1 MRNVRALAPALLA
14 ALVLPVATRAQ
25 APPPEPKPLDAKG
38 FAQRAEVTATPVHPF
53 RYNQP
58 IPTPNQTKPLL
69 DRRRAF
75 FPGEK
80 VTLAF
85 RVPEGQTLAGP
96 VTARVTLALHDLL
109 GAKLH
114 ELGEA
119 TVRASSAQAEGTLGW
134 TVPEVPEGQ
143 YLLAARFT
151 GDDGQPLA
159 SRSNVVLVTP
169 EYPRLLEA
177 AQQAL
182 ARARDKAPGLDPL
195 LRDVSLPSTEM
206 LVEDAEM
213 RWSDFGQAPR
223 DWGFVKRQLET
234 ARADA
239 ARIAAGEDPWK
250 DRTGA
255 FTKAYRSEVDGT
267 LQPYGLYVPPS
278 YDPAK
283 PWPLVVGLH
292 GSGSNHL
299 LHRRRLFGLG
309 NEPGE
314 GDYEAIRKEPPLPD
328 VGFLVLT
335 PYGRGESAGYNGIAE
350 GDVLRAMDHVQRAY
364 NVDADRVHLTGLSMG
379 GGGTWHIGLRYPDRF
394 ASISPVCGLAD
405 LDLMPWTAGWSALDK
420 ELMSLTGYTRIVENA
435 SNLQVFVFHGD
446 EDDAV
451 NVTASRRMM
460 EAFEKAGLAGKS
472 AHYFELPGVTHFAWD
487 FAYRDGSLFRRVADV
502 RRDPFPERVVYST
515 FSPRYSKAYWL
526 RIDRIDRG
534 LVLSRIEGTQKAGA
548 FDVKTDNVAAFSIL
562 LAPAIAP
569 AGKPVE
575 VKVNGKSAFRGVPKG
590 DVLSFAGGKGSWKRT
605 DPWKGPAQGP
615 PDHAEA
621 GFRSGGLAQ
630 YGPHVYVYGTLG
642 DDANT
647 AASKAAAE
655 KLADWGPSVR
665 ARWRVLAD
673 TEVTPDL
680 MSTHD
685 LVLVGTN
692 ATNRVLAGLVGLPL
706 RQDGSGT
713 YVSGRKVA
721 GPAASCRLLY
731 PNPGANRHRILVYG
745 AGSPAALE
753 RFRPRSRRDP
763 PAFSQFADYLV
774 VDEDGKVVLEGYFR
788 DGYTIPAPGAR
799 P

>member
-14 ALVLPVATRAQ
+14 ALVLPVAARAQ
-25 APPPEPKPLDAKG
+25 APPPEPKPLDAKA
-38 FAQRAEVTATPVHPF
+38 FAERVEVTATPVHPF

-58 IPTPNQTKPLL
+58 IPTANQTKPLL

-85 RVPEGQTLAGP
+85 GVREGQTLAGP
-96 VTARVTLALHDLL
+96 VTARVTLVLHDLE

-114 ELGEA
+114 DLGEA
-119 TVRASSAQAEGTLGW
+119 EVRASSARAEGTLEW
-134 TVPEVPEGQ
+134 TVPDVAEGQ

-151 GDDGQPLA
+151 GDDGQTLA

-169 EYPRLLEA
+169 AYPRLLEA

-182 ARARDKAPGLDPL
+182 ARVRDKAAGLDPL
-195 LRDVSLPSTEM
+195 LREVSLPSSEM

-223 DWGFVKRQLET
+223 DWEFVKRQLET

-239 ARIAAGEDPWK
+239 EKLAAGEDPWK
-250 DRTGA
+250 GRTGA
-255 FTKAYRSEVDGT
+255 LTKAYRSEVDGT

-283 PWPLVVGLH
+283 PWPLLVGLH
-292 GSGSNHL
+292 GSGTNHL

-314 GDYEAIRKEPPLPD
+314 GDYEAIRKDFPFPD

-335 PYGRGESAGYNGIAE
+335 PYGRGESAGYGGIAE
-350 GDVLRAMDHVQRAY
+350 GDVLRAMGDVQRAY
-364 NVDADRVHLTGLSMG
+364 NVDPDRVHLTGLSMG

-405 LDLMPWTAGWSALDK
+405 LDLMPWVAGWPALDK

-451 NVTASRRMM
+451 SVTASRKMM
-460 EAFEKAGLAGKS
+460 ESFEKAGLAGKS
-472 AHYFELPGVTHFAWD
+472 VRYFELPGVTHFAWD
-487 FAYRDGSLFRRVADV
+487 FAYRDAGLFRRVAGI
-502 RRDPFPERVVYST
+502 RRNPFPERVVYST
-515 FSPRYSKAYWL
+515 FSPRYGKAYWM

-534 LVLSRIEGTQKAGA
+534 LVLARIEGTQTAGV
-548 FDVKTDNVAAFSIL
+548 FDVKTDNVSAFSLL
-562 LAPAIAP
+562 LAPQIAP

-575 VKVNGKSAFRGVPKG
+575 VKVNGMSAFRGVPKG

-605 DPWKGPAQGP
+605 DPWRGPAQGP

-621 GFRSGGLAQ
+621 GFRSGSLAQ
-630 YGPHVYVYGTLG
+630 YGPHAYVYGTLG
-642 DDANT
+642 DDATT
-647 AASKAAAE
+647 AASKATAE
-655 KLADWGPSVR
+655 RLADWGPSVR

-673 TEVTPDL
+673 SEMTPEL

-692 ATNRVLAGLVGLPL
+692 ATNRVLAGLVGLPV
-706 RQDGSGT
+706 RQDASGT
-713 YVSGRKVA
+713 YVNGRKVA
-721 GPAASCRLLY
+721 GPAATYRLLY
-731 PNPGANRHRILVYG
+731 PNPGATRHRILVYG

-753 RFRPRSRRDP
+753 RFRPVRGRSVP
-763 PAFSQFADYLV
+763 PAFSQFADYV
-774 VDEDGKVVLEGYFR
+774 VVGDDGSVVLEGYFR
-788 DGYTIPAPGAR
+788 DGYTIPPR
-799 P
+799 QP